1 MESIFA
7 STHNTLTDNG
17 LSEGVKDGKP
27 DTPVH
32 PGEKPSK
39 VAHKKW
45 AATWRAS
52 LTTLG
57 YGSFLRGDVPVD
69 IKKLADRELLAVG
82 EPVNTAIVAKNADI
96 TYMNTQNKMQ
106 REAMLIE
113 YKNKAFAKLM
123 HWWTDEP
130 RNEARYEP

>member
-69 IKKLADRELLAVG
+69 IKKLAAV
-82 EPVNTAIVAKNADI
+82 VSIAKVDFSKQGR
-96 TYMNTQNKMQ
+96 TS
-106 REAMLIE
+106 RS
-113 YKNKAFAKLM
+113 
-123 HWWTDEP
+123 
-130 RNEARYEP
+130 